1 MTNQEAFDG
10 VVRHR
15 RVQPEQALIG
25 PACAYRTP
33 EGKKCAIGALM
44 PDEVVAAL
52 PLGSNQTGIGC
63 LGGVP
68 AVQALFSGVS
78 LGLLLQLQR
87 VHDGGET
94 AWAHPEAALRLLAQ
108 EYELSTSVLDAIEAE
123 GGFPQC
129 S

>member
-10 VVRHR
+10 VVKHR
-15 RVQPEQALIG
+15 RV
-25 PACAYRTP
+25 
-33 EGKKCAIGALM
+33 
-44 PDEVVAAL
+44 
-52 PLGSNQTGIGC
+52 
-63 LGGVP
+63 
-68 AVQALFSGVS
+68 
-78 LGLLLQLQR
+78 QR

-94 AWAHPEAALRLLAQ
+94 AWAHPEAALQLLAQ